1 MRILRKSHVEKNCA
15 GQKPKP
21 DVELE
26 LMRKEIIRREGEI
39 DKWLDK
45 LDDADEDAFTK
56 RVKAKV
62 NALDEKKSEIEN
74 KLQARMR
81 KTKIVDSEPL
91 IDPMSRW
98 DSLSVEEQNALA
110 KTMIE
115 VIYLCDDSGINVI
128 FSV

>member
-1 MRILRKSHVEKNCA
+1 
-15 GQKPKP
+15 
-21 DVELE
+21 
-26 LMRKEIIRREGEI
+26 MRKEIIRREGEI

>member
-1 MRILRKSHVEKNCA
+1 
-15 GQKPKP
+15 
-21 DVELE
+21 
-26 LMRKEIIRREGEI
+26 
-39 DKWLDK
+39 
-45 LDDADEDAFTK
+45 
-56 RVKAKV
+56 
-62 NALDEKKSEIEN
+62 
-74 KLQARMR
+74 MR
-81 KTKIVDSEPL
+81 KTKVVDSEPL